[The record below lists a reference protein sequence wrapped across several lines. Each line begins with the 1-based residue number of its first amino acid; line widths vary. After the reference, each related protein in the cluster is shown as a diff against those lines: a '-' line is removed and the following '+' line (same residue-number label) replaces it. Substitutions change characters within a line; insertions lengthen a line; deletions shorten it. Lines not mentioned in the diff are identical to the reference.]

1 MKYLLSAFVFTAS
14 VLAGCSGL
22 KSYPN
27 TSAKN
32 LDIHTRTDS
41 GSFLSSTRASLD
53 IFSVNKACQ
62 TSYQGSVTLDKETRT
77 IGLPAERPSYLVFRF
92 ESSSFLANSSSATSY
107 DTLLTPLPDRQYD
120 VDVRYLDGIYSVT
133 ILERTTGDRKANRI
147 APVELKDC

>member
-1 MKYLLSAFVFTAS
+1 MKYLLLAFAFTAS

-22 KSYPN
+22 NTYSD

-32 LDIHTRTDS
+32 LDVHTRTDS

-53 IFSVNKACQ
+53 IFSVNNTCQ
-62 TSYQGSVTLDKETRT
+62 KTYQGTVALDKETRT

-92 ESSSFLANSSSATSY
+92 ESSSFLANSGGANSY
-107 DTLLTPLPDRQYD
+107 DTLLTPLPDRHYD

-133 ILERTTGDRKANRI
+133 ILERTSGDRKANRI

>member
-1 MKYLLSAFVFTAS
+1 MKYLLSAFAFTAS

-22 KSYPN
+22 KAYSN
-27 TSAKN
+27 TPARN
-32 LDIHTRTDS
+32 LDVHTRTDS

-53 IFSVNKACQ
+53 IYSVNSTCQ
-62 TSYQGSVTLDKETRT
+62 PAYQGTVTLDKETRA

-92 ESSSFLANSSSATSY
+92 ESSSFLANSSGATSY
-107 DTLLTPLPDRQYD
+107 DTLLTPLPDHHYD

-133 ILERTTGDRKANRI
+133 ILERSTGDRKANRI

>member
-1 MKYLLSAFVFTAS
+1 MKYLLSVFALTTS

-22 KSYPN
+22 KTYSD

-32 LDIHTRTDS
+32 LDVHTRTDS

-53 IFSVNKACQ
+53 IYSVNNTCEPA
-62 TSYQGSVTLDKETRT
+62 YQGTVTLDQETRT
-77 IGLPAERPSYLVFRF
+77 VGLPAERPSYLVFRF
-92 ESSSFLANSSSATSY
+92 ESSSFLANSSGATSY
-107 DTLLTPLPDRQYD
+107 DTLLTPLPDHHYD

-133 ILERTTGDRKANRI
+133 ILERSTGDRKANRI